1 MLEEECNFA
10 FDFQQLKLNKMKKA
24 LLFITLALVMNVS
37 VLAKE
42 QVPLTVSYNED
53 EQPLGHGYG
62 KTPMRPPL
70 VYIEDYTLTFAVGHP
85 DYTLIIKDE
94 DGYVIYTTTVF
105 STDTELIL
113 PSTLSGDYEVNLV
126 MGNWLFTGWINL

>member
-10 FDFQQLKLNKMKKA
+10 FDFQQLKLNKMKKV

-62 KTPMRPPL
+62 RTPMCPPL

-94 DGYVIYTTTVF
+94 DGTVVYTTNVF
-105 STDTELIL
+105 STDIEVIL